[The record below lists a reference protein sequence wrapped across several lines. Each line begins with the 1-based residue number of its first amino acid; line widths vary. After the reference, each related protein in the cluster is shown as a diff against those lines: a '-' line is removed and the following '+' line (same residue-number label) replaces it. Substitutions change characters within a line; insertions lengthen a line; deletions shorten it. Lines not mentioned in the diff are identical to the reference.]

1 MTSNANPAISAA
13 TRIAVRVALVFM
25 VRGPNSA
32 LTSEADEPARASPRT
47 TLISSSIMGTSACQA
62 TSRAVQRCVA

>member
-13 TRIAVRVALVFM
+13 TCIAVRVTLVFM
-25 VRGPNSA
+25 TRVANSV

-62 TSRAVQRCVA
+62 TSRAVKRCVA